1 MGLNNID
8 NFSLFIAL
16 TNQVKNNSIV
26 NDNSHIRIH
35 IRTFENNIWYGN
47 IYGWQ
52 FGKII
57 EYFGRDLAYIYYF
70 FNWNLFLF

>member
-35 IRTFENNIWYGN
+35 IRTFENNI
-47 IYGWQ
+47 
-52 FGKII
+52 
-57 EYFGRDLAYIYYF
+57 
-70 FNWNLFLF
+70 